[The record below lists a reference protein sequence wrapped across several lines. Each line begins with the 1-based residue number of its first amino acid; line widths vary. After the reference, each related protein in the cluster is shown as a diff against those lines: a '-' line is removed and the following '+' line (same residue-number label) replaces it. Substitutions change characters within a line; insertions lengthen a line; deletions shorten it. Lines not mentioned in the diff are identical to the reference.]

1 MERARCK
8 TSQLLQSVLAQGMAA
23 WQRGAQTLRKEL
35 GTLQ

>member
-8 TSQLLQSVLAQGMAA
+8 TSQLLQGVVAQGTAA
-23 WQRGAQTLRKEL
+23 WQRGPQTLQKDL